1 MESNGQ
7 YRRTDRYGRDEI
19 VPASA
24 GGSQAT
30 RSPVSGS
37 GWLISSGRM
46 NVRTRFAPS
55 PTGLLHVGGARTALF
70 CWLFARRHGGTFV
83 LRIEDTD
90 RERSTQASIDAI
102 ADGLRWLG
110 LDADEGPWFQTE
122 RLAIYREHVERLL
135 REGRAYRCWC
145 SREELDAMRDAQRA
159 RGEKPRYDG
168 RCRHRTAP
176 PPAGVEPVVRF
187 ANPLDGTVVFDDL
200 VRGTVS
206 FDNRE
211 LDDLVIARANGMPT
225 YNFGVVV
232 DDLDMDITH
241 VIRGDDHVMNT
252 PRQLNIIAALDAAPP
267 RYAHVP
273 MILGPDG
280 QRLSKRHGAVG
291 VMQFRDDG
299 YLPEALLNQLV
310 RLGWSHGDQE
320 IFSREEMIARF
331 DIANVNR
338 APAAFD
344 YDKLGWLNQHY
355 IREADGDRLGT
366 LLVEQLERMGVAVSG
381 EVAASSLAR
390 IQRDRARTIA
400 EMAEKSR
407 FAFEDYG
414 EFDPGAA
421 KKHLRPVALEP
432 LEAVRARLCSIGRWE
447 PAPLHAA
454 VTECAE
460 ALSLN
465 LGKVAQPLRVA
476 LTGTA
481 ASPAIELTLQ
491 MVGRDAALSRIDRA
505 IAYVRDRAR
514 QS

>member
-1 MESNGQ
+1 
-7 YRRTDRYGRDEI
+7 
-19 VPASA
+19 
-24 GGSQAT
+24 
-30 RSPVSGS
+30 
-37 GWLISSGRM
+37 M

-90 RERSTQASIDAI
+90 RERSTQASTDAI
-102 ADGLRWLG
+102 VDGLQWLG
-110 LDADEGPWFQTE
+110 IDADEGPWYQTD
-122 RLAIYREHVERLL
+122 RLALYREHVERLL
-135 REGRAYRCWC
+135 REDKAYLCYC
-145 SREELDAMRDAQRA
+145 TREELEAMRAAKRA

-168 RCRHRTAP
+168 RCRRRTGS
-176 PPAGVEPVVRF
+176 PPAGVDPVVRF
-187 ANPLDGTVVFDDL
+187 KNPAAGTVVFDDL
-200 VRGTVS
+200 VRGTVA

-211 LDDLVIARANGMPT
+211 LDDLVIARGDGLPT

-232 DDLDMDITH
+232 DDLDMDVSH

-252 PRQLNIIAALDAAPP
+252 PRQLNIIAALGASPP
-267 RYAHVP
+267 HYAHLP
-273 MILGPDG
+273 MILGADG

-291 VMQFRDDG
+291 VMELRDDG

-331 DIANVNR
+331 DLADVNR

-355 IREADGDRLGT
+355 LRQADPERLGG
-366 LLVEQLERMGVAVSG
+366 LLAEQLERMGIDVSG
-381 EVAASSLAR
+381 AVAPSVIAE
-390 IQRDRARTIA
+390 IQRDRTRTIA
-400 EMAEKSR
+400 EMAGKSR

-414 EFDPGAA
+414 DFDAGAA
-421 KKHLRPVALEP
+421 KKHLRPAALEP
-432 LEAVRARLCSIGRWE
+432 LEAVREKLCAIAGWE
-447 PAPLHAA
+447 PALLHAA
-454 VTECAE
+454 VIECAE

-491 MVGRDAALSRIDRA
+491 MVGREAALSRIDRA

-514 QS
+514 RS

>member
-1 MESNGQ
+1 
-7 YRRTDRYGRDEI
+7 
-19 VPASA
+19 
-24 GGSQAT
+24 
-30 RSPVSGS
+30 
-37 GWLISSGRM
+37 M

-70 CWLFARRHGGTFV
+70 CWLFARHHGGTFV

-102 ADGLRWLG
+102 LDGLQWLG
-110 LDADEGPWFQTE
+110 LDADEGPWFQTD
-122 RLAIYREHVERLL
+122 RLALYQEHIERLL
-135 REGRAYRCWC
+135 RQGKAYRCYC
-145 SREELDAMRDAQRA
+145 SKEELDAMRTAQRA

-168 RCRHRTAP
+168 RCRHRTGP
-176 PPAGVEPVVRF
+176 PPSGVDPVVRF
-187 ANPLDGTVVFDDL
+187 GNPVDGTVVFDDL
-200 VRGTVS
+200 VRGRAA

-211 LDDLVIARANGMPT
+211 LDDLVIARGDGMPT
-225 YNFGVVV
+225 YNFGVVI
-232 DDLDMDITH
+232 DDLDMNITH

-252 PRQLNIIAALDAAPP
+252 PRQLNIMAALDASPP
-267 RYAHVP
+267 RFAHVP
-273 MILGPDG
+273 MILGADG

-320 IFSREEMIARF
+320 IFSRDQMIEKF
-331 DIANVNR
+331 DIADVNR

-344 YDKLGWLNQHY
+344 YDKLGWLNQYY
-355 IREADGDRLGT
+355 IKQSDPERLGK
-366 LLVEQLERMGVAVSG
+366 LLGEQLERMGVDTTGGAAPSLLA
-381 EVAASSLAR
+381 EV
-390 IQRDRARTIA
+390 QRDRARTIA
-400 EMAEKSR
+400 DMAEKSR

-414 EFDPGAA
+414 EFDERAA
-421 KKHLRPVALEP
+421 RKHLRPVALEP
-432 LEAVRARLCSIGRWE
+432 LESVREKLRAIAEWE
-447 PAPLHAA
+447 PPLLHAA
-454 VTECAE
+454 VNECAE
-460 ALSLN
+460 TLSLN

-491 MVGRDAALSRIDRA
+491 MVGRNAALSRIDRA
-505 IAYVRDRAR
+505 IAYVRDRAG

>member
-1 MESNGQ
+1 MK
-7 YRRTDRYGRDEI
+7 
-19 VPASA
+19 
-24 GGSQAT
+24 
-30 RSPVSGS
+30 
-37 GWLISSGRM
+37 
-46 NVRTRFAPS
+46 VRTRFAPS

-102 ADGLRWLG
+102 LDGLHWLG
-110 LDADEGPWFQTE
+110 LDPDEGPWFQTE
-122 RLAIYREHVERLL
+122 RLALYREYVERLL
-135 REGRAYRCWC
+135 REDRAYRCYC
-145 SREELDAMRDAQRA
+145 SRETLEAMRAAQRT
-159 RGEKPRYDG
+159 RGEKPRYDR
-168 RCRHRTAP
+168 RCRRRTGP
-176 PPAGVEPVVRF
+176 PPPGVDPVVRF
-187 ANPLDGTVVFDDL
+187 KNPAGGTVVFDDL
-200 VRGTVS
+200 VRGTVA

-211 LDDLVIARANGMPT
+211 LDDLVIMRGDGMPT

-232 DDLDMDITH
+232 DDLDMDVTH

-252 PRQLNIIAALDAAPP
+252 PRQLNVIAALGASPP

-273 MILGPDG
+273 MILGADG

-310 RLGWSHGDQE
+310 RLGWSHGDEE

-331 DIANVNR
+331 DVADVNR

-355 IREADGDRLGT
+355 LRQADPERLGA
-366 LLVEQLERMGVAVSG
+366 LLAERIERMGIDVSG
-381 EVAASSLAR
+381 AVTPSSIAE
-390 IQRDRARTIA
+390 IQRGRARTIA

-414 EFDPGAA
+414 DFDAGAA

-432 LEAVRARLCSIGRWE
+432 LEAVREKLCAIAKWE
-447 PAPLHAA
+447 PALLHAA
-454 VTECAE
+454 VIECAE

-491 MVGRDAALSRIDRA
+491 MVGRDAALARIDRA
-505 IAYVRDRAR
+505 IAYVRDRMR

>member
-1 MESNGQ
+1 M
-7 YRRTDRYGRDEI
+7 
-19 VPASA
+19 
-24 GGSQAT
+24 
-30 RSPVSGS
+30 
-37 GWLISSGRM
+37 
-46 NVRTRFAPS
+46 
-55 PTGLLHVGGARTALF
+55 
-70 CWLFARRHGGTFV
+70 

-102 ADGLRWLG
+102 VDGLQWLG
-110 LDADEGPWFQTE
+110 IDADEGPWYQTD
-122 RLAIYREHVERLL
+122 RLALYREHVERLL
-135 REGRAYRCWC
+135 REDKAYLCYC
-145 SREELDAMRDAQRA
+145 TREELEAMRAAKRA

-168 RCRHRTAP
+168 RCRRRTGS
-176 PPAGVEPVVRF
+176 PPAGVDPVVRF
-187 ANPLDGTVVFDDL
+187 KNPAAGTVVFDDL
-200 VRGTVS
+200 VRGTVA

-211 LDDLVIARANGMPT
+211 LDDLVIARSDGLPT

-232 DDLDMDITH
+232 DDLDMDISH
-241 VIRGDDHVMNT
+241 VVRGDDHVMNT
-252 PRQLNIIAALDAAPP
+252 PRQLNIIAALGASPP
-267 RYAHVP
+267 RYAHLP
-273 MILGPDG
+273 MILGADG

-291 VMQFRDDG
+291 VMQLRDDG

-331 DIANVNR
+331 DLADVNR

-355 IREADGDRLGT
+355 LRQADPERLGG
-366 LLVEQLERMGVAVSG
+366 LLAEQLERMGIDVSG
-381 EVAASSLAR
+381 AVAPSLIAE
-390 IQRDRARTIA
+390 IQRDRTRTIA
-400 EMAEKSR
+400 EMAGKSR

-414 EFDPGAA
+414 DFDAGAA

-432 LEAVRARLCSIGRWE
+432 LEAVREKLCAIAGWE
-447 PAPLHAA
+447 PALLHAA
-454 VTECAE
+454 VIECAE

-491 MVGRDAALSRIDRA
+491 MVGREAALSRIDRA
-505 IAYVRDRAR
+505 IAYVRDRSPR
-514 QS
+514 S

>member
-1 MESNGQ
+1 
-7 YRRTDRYGRDEI
+7 
-19 VPASA
+19 
-24 GGSQAT
+24 
-30 RSPVSGS
+30 
-37 GWLISSGRM
+37 M

-102 ADGLRWLG
+102 LDGLRWLG
-110 LDADEGPWFQTE
+110 LDADDGPWFQTD
-122 RLAIYREHVERLL
+122 RLAIYREHLERLL

-168 RCRHRTAP
+168 RCRHRTGP

-241 VIRGDDHVMNT
+241 VVRGDDHVMNT

-273 MILGPDG
+273 MILGADG

-320 IFSREEMIARF
+320 IFSRAEMIAKF
-331 DIANVNR
+331 DIADVNR

-355 IREADGDRLGT
+355 IRQADGDRLGM

-432 LEAVRARLCSIGRWE
+432 LEAIRARLCSIGRWE
-447 PAPLHAA
+447 PALLHSA

-491 MVGRDAALSRIDRA
+491 MVGRDAALARIDRA

-514 QS
+514 QSARQSVRQS

>member
-1 MESNGQ
+1 
-7 YRRTDRYGRDEI
+7 
-19 VPASA
+19 
-24 GGSQAT
+24 
-30 RSPVSGS
+30 
-37 GWLISSGRM
+37 M

-102 ADGLRWLG
+102 VDGLQWLG
-110 LDADEGPWFQTE
+110 IDADEGPWYQTD
-122 RLAIYREHVERLL
+122 RLALYREHVERLL
-135 REGRAYRCWC
+135 REDKAYLCYC
-145 SREELDAMRDAQRA
+145 TREELEAMREAKRA

-168 RCRHRTAP
+168 RCRRRTGS
-176 PPAGVEPVVRF
+176 PPAGVDPVVRF
-187 ANPLDGTVVFDDL
+187 KNPAAGTVVFDDL
-200 VRGTVS
+200 VRGTVA

-211 LDDLVIARANGMPT
+211 LDDLVIARGDGLPT

-232 DDLDMDITH
+232 DDLDMDVSH

-252 PRQLNIIAALDAAPP
+252 PRQLNIIAALGASPP
-267 RYAHVP
+267 HYAHLP
-273 MILGPDG
+273 MILGADG

-291 VMQFRDDG
+291 VMQLRDDG

-331 DIANVNR
+331 DLADVNR

-355 IREADGDRLGT
+355 LRQADPERLGG
-366 LLVEQLERMGVAVSG
+366 LLAEQLERMGIDVSG
-381 EVAASSLAR
+381 AVAPSVIAE
-390 IQRDRARTIA
+390 IQRDRTRTIA
-400 EMAEKSR
+400 EMAGKSR

-414 EFDPGAA
+414 DFDAGAA
-421 KKHLRPVALEP
+421 KKHLRPAALEP
-432 LEAVRARLCSIGRWE
+432 LEAVREKLCAIAGWE
-447 PAPLHAA
+447 PALLHAA
-454 VTECAE
+454 VIECAE

-491 MVGRDAALSRIDRA
+491 MVGREAALWRIDRA

-514 QS
+514 RS

>member
-1 MESNGQ
+1 
-7 YRRTDRYGRDEI
+7 
-19 VPASA
+19 
-24 GGSQAT
+24 
-30 RSPVSGS
+30 
-37 GWLISSGRM
+37 M

-102 ADGLRWLG
+102 LDGLRWLG
-110 LDADEGPWFQTE
+110 LDADDGPWFQTD
-122 RLAIYREHVERLL
+122 RLAIYQKHVERLL

-168 RCRHRTAP
+168 RCRHRTGP
-176 PPAGVEPVVRF
+176 SPAGIEPVVRF
-187 ANPLDGTVVFDDL
+187 ANPLDGVVVFDDL
-200 VRGTVS
+200 VRGPVS

-252 PRQLNIIAALDAAPP
+252 PRQLNIIAALDAAAP

-273 MILGPDG
+273 MILGADG

-299 YLPEALLNQLV
+299 YLPEALLNQLA

-320 IFSREEMIARF
+320 IFSREEMIAKF
-331 DIANVNR
+331 DIADVNR

-355 IREADGDRLGT
+355 IRQADEDRLGA
-366 LLVEQLERMGVAVSG
+366 LLVEQLDRMGVAVSE

-421 KKHLRPVALEP
+421 KKHLRPVALGP
-432 LEAVRARLCSIGRWE
+432 LEAIRTRLCAIDRWE
-447 PAPLHAA
+447 PALLHSA

-460 ALSLN
+460 SLSLN

-481 ASPAIELTLQ
+481 TSPAIELTLQ
-491 MVGRDAALSRIDRA
+491 MVGRDAALARMVGRDAALVYARIDRA
-505 IAYVRDRAR
+505 IAYVRWIARANLDAAAALV
-514 QS
+514 

>member
-1 MESNGQ
+1 
-7 YRRTDRYGRDEI
+7 
-19 VPASA
+19 
-24 GGSQAT
+24 
-30 RSPVSGS
+30 
-37 GWLISSGRM
+37 M

-70 CWLFARRHGGTFV
+70 CWLFARRWGGSFV

-102 ADGLRWLG
+102 VDGLRWLG
-110 LDADEGPWFQTE
+110 LDADEGPFFQTD
-122 RLAIYREHVERLL
+122 RLALYREHVERLL
-135 REGRAYRCWC
+135 REDKAYRCYC
-145 SREELDAMRDAQRA
+145 SREEIDAMRAAQRA

-168 RCRHRTAP
+168 RCRRRTGP
-176 PPAGVEPVVRF
+176 PPAGVDPVVRF
-187 ANPLDGTVVFDDL
+187 RNPAEGEVVFDDP
-200 VRGTVS
+200 VRGSMV

-211 LDDLVIARANGMPT
+211 LDDLVIARGDGMPT

-232 DDLDMDITH
+232 DDLDMGITH

-252 PRQLNIIAALDAAPP
+252 PRQLNVIAALGASPP

-291 VMQFRDDG
+291 VSRFRDDG
-299 YLPEALLNQLV
+299 YLPEALLNHLV

-320 IFSREEMIARF
+320 IFSREEMIEHF
-331 DIANVNR
+331 DVADVNR
-338 APAAFD
+338 APASFD

-355 IREADGDRLGT
+355 LRQADPERLGA
-366 LLVEQLERMGVAVSG
+366 LLAGQFERMGVDVSG
-381 EVAASSLAR
+381 GAPPSLIAGV
-390 IQRDRARTIA
+390 QRERARTLA

-407 FAFEDYG
+407 FAFEEYG
-414 EFDPGAA
+414 EFDERAA
-421 KKHLRPVALEP
+421 KKHLRPAALEP
-432 LEAVRARLCSIGRWE
+432 LEAVRARLHALPGWE
-447 PAPLHAA
+447 PAALHAA
-454 VTECAE
+454 VAECAGT
-460 ALSLN
+460 LSLN

-505 IAYVRDRAR
+505 IAHVRERSR

>member
-1 MESNGQ
+1 
-7 YRRTDRYGRDEI
+7 
-19 VPASA
+19 
-24 GGSQAT
+24 
-30 RSPVSGS
+30 
-37 GWLISSGRM
+37 M

-70 CWLFARRHGGTFV
+70 CWLFARRRGGTFV

-102 ADGLRWLG
+102 LDGLRWLG
-110 LDADEGPWFQTE
+110 LDADEGPSYQTD
-122 RLAIYREHVERLL
+122 RLSLYRERIELLL
-135 REGRAYRCWC
+135 RRGRAYRCYC
-145 SREELDAMRDAQRA
+145 SKEELDAMRGAQRS

-168 RCRHRTAP
+168 RCRRRSGP
-176 PPAGVEPVVRF
+176 PPAGVEPVIRF
-187 ANPLDGTVVFDDL
+187 RNPDEGTVVFDDQ
-200 VRGTVS
+200 VRGTVA

-225 YNFGVVV
+225 YNFGAVV
-232 DDLDMDITH
+232 DDLEMGISH

-252 PRQLNIIAALDAAPP
+252 PRQLNIIEALDATPP

-273 MILGPDG
+273 MILGADG

-320 IFSREEMIARF
+320 IFSREEMVANF
-331 DIANVNR
+331 DIVDVNR

-355 IREADGDRLGT
+355 IRRADSERLGA
-366 LLVEQLERMGVAVSG
+366 LLVEQLERMGIDSSG
-381 EVAASSLAR
+381 GAPPAFLADV
-390 IQRDRARTIA
+390 QRDRARTIA

-407 FAFEDYG
+407 FAFEEYD
-414 EFDPGAA
+414 EFDERAA
-421 KKHLRPVALEP
+421 RKHLRPVALEP
-432 LEAVRARLCSIGRWE
+432 LEAVRERLRAMVGWE
-447 PAPLHAA
+447 PESLHAA

-481 ASPAIELTLQ
+481 ASPAIELTLR
-491 MVGRDAALSRIDRA
+491 MVGRDAALARIDRA
-505 IAYVRDRAR
+505 IAYVRDRAG

>member
-1 MESNGQ
+1 
-7 YRRTDRYGRDEI
+7 
-19 VPASA
+19 
-24 GGSQAT
+24 
-30 RSPVSGS
+30 
-37 GWLISSGRM
+37 M

-55 PTGLLHVGGARTALF
+55 PTGFLHVGGARTALF

-102 ADGLRWLG
+102 LDGLRWLG
-110 LDADEGPWFQTE
+110 LDADEGPWFQTD
-122 RLAIYREHVERLL
+122 RLAVYREHLERLL
-135 REGRAYRCWC
+135 YRGRAYRCWC

-168 RCRHRTAP
+168 RCRRRTGP
-176 PPAGVEPVVRF
+176 PPAGIEPVIRF
-187 ANPLDGTVVFDDL
+187 RNPHEGAVVFDDL
-200 VRGTVS
+200 VRGAVS

-211 LDDLVIARANGMPT
+211 LDDLVIARANSMPT

-232 DDLDMDITH
+232 DDLDMGITH

-273 MILGPDG
+273 MILGADG

-291 VMQFRDDG
+291 VTQLRDDG

-320 IFSREEMIARF
+320 IFSREEMVAHF
-331 DIANVNR
+331 DIADVHR

-355 IREADGDRLGT
+355 IRQSDSERLGA
-366 LLVEQLERMGVAVSG
+366 LLVEQLGRMGIDASDG
-381 EVAASSLAR
+381 AAPPLLAD

-407 FAFEDYG
+407 FAFEEYD
-414 EFDPGAA
+414 EFDERAA

-432 LEAVRARLCSIGRWE
+432 LEAVREKLLATAAWE
-447 PAPLHAA
+447 PGPLHAA
-454 VTECAE
+454 VIECAA

-465 LGKVAQPLRVA
+465 LGRVAQPLRVA

-505 IAYVRDRAR
+505 IAHVHERAR
-514 QS
+514 QSAEGRSAEDRS

>member
-1 MESNGQ
+1 M
-7 YRRTDRYGRDEI
+7 D
-19 VPASA
+19 
-24 GGSQAT
+24 
-30 RSPVSGS
+30 
-37 GWLISSGRM
+37 
-46 NVRTRFAPS
+46 VRTRFAPS

-90 RERSTQASIDAI
+90 RKRSTQASIDAI
-102 ADGLRWLG
+102 VEGLRWLG
-110 LDADEGPWFQTE
+110 LDADEGPWFQTN
-122 RLAIYREHVERLL
+122 RLPLYQEHVERLL
-135 REGRAYRCWC
+135 REDKAYRCYC
-145 SREELDAMRDAQRA
+145 SRDELEAMRAAQRA

-168 RCRHRTAP
+168 RCRRRTRP
-176 PPAGVEPVVRF
+176 PPAGVDAVIRF
-187 ANPLDGTVVFDDL
+187 KNPADGEAAFDDL
-200 VRGTVS
+200 VRGTVA

-211 LDDLVIARANGMPT
+211 LDDLVIARGNGMPT

-232 DDLDMDITH
+232 DDLDMDISH

-252 PRQLNIIAALDAAPP
+252 PRQLNIIAALGASPP

-273 MILGPDG
+273 MILGADG

-320 IFSREEMIARF
+320 IFSLEEMIARF
-331 DIANVNR
+331 DIADVNR
-338 APAAFD
+338 ASAAFD

-355 IREADGDRLGT
+355 IRQADPERLGA
-366 LLVEQLERMGVAVSG
+366 LLVEQLERMGLAAPDAVTPLFFA
-381 EVAASSLAR
+381 EV
-390 IQRDRARTIA
+390 QRDRARTIA

-407 FAFEDYG
+407 FALEEYED
-414 EFDPGAA
+414 FDERAA

-432 LEAVRARLCSIGRWE
+432 LEAVRARLGAIARWE
-447 PAPLHAA
+447 PERLHAA

-505 IAYVRDRAR
+505 IAYVRDRSR

>member
-1 MESNGQ
+1 
-7 YRRTDRYGRDEI
+7 
-19 VPASA
+19 
-24 GGSQAT
+24 
-30 RSPVSGS
+30 
-37 GWLISSGRM
+37 M

-70 CWLFARRHGGTFV
+70 GWLFARRHGGTFV

-90 RERSTQASIDAI
+90 RERSTRASIDAI
-102 ADGLRWLG
+102 LDGLRWLG
-110 LDADEGPWFQTE
+110 LDAGEGPWFQTD
-122 RLAIYREHVERLL
+122 RLAIYQEHVERLL
-135 REGRAYRCWC
+135 RQGKAYRCYC
-145 SREELDAMRDAQRA
+145 SREELDAMRAAQRA

-168 RCRHRTAP
+168 RCRHRTES
-176 PPAGVEPVVRF
+176 PPAGVDPVVRF
-187 ANPLDGTVVFDDL
+187 RNPDEGAVVFDDL
-200 VRGTVS
+200 VRGTVA

-211 LDDLVIARANGMPT
+211 FDDLVIARGNGMPT

-232 DDLDMDITH
+232 DDLDMDISH

-252 PRQLNIIAALDAAPP
+252 PRQLNIIAALDASPP

-273 MILGPDG
+273 MILGADG

-291 VMQFRDDG
+291 VMQLRDDG
-299 YLPEALLNQLV
+299 YLPEALLNQLL

-320 IFSREEMIARF
+320 IFSRDEMIAKF
-331 DIANVNR
+331 DIADVNR

-355 IREADGDRLGT
+355 IRRTDSERLGA
-366 LLVEQLERMGVAVSG
+366 LLAEQLERTGVDTAGGVAPSLLA
-381 EVAASSLAR
+381 EV
-390 IQRDRARTIA
+390 QRDRARTIA

-407 FAFEDYG
+407 FAFEDYRD
-414 EFDPGAA
+414 FDERAA

-432 LEAVRARLCSIGRWE
+432 LEAVREKLCATARWD
-447 PAPLHAA
+447 PALLHAA
-454 VTECAE
+454 VVECAE
-460 ALSLN
+460 GLSLS

-491 MVGRDAALSRIDRA
+491 MVGRDAALTRIDRA
-505 IAYVRDRAR
+505 IDYVRTRAR

>member
-1 MESNGQ
+1 
-7 YRRTDRYGRDEI
+7 
-19 VPASA
+19 
-24 GGSQAT
+24 
-30 RSPVSGS
+30 
-37 GWLISSGRM
+37 M

-102 ADGLRWLG
+102 LDGLRWLG
-110 LDADEGPWFQTE
+110 LDADEGPWFQTD
-122 RLAIYREHVERLL
+122 RLALYQEHVERLL
-135 REGRAYRCWC
+135 RRGRAYRCWC

-168 RCRHRTAP
+168 RCRHRAGP
-176 PPAGVEPVVRF
+176 PPAGVAPVVRF
-187 ANPLDGTVVFDDL
+187 RNPDEGTVVFDDL
-200 VRGTVS
+200 VRGAVA

-252 PRQLNIIAALDAAPP
+252 PRQLNIMAALDAAPP
-267 RYAHVP
+267 RFAHVP
-273 MILGPDG
+273 MILGADG

-310 RLGWSHGDQE
+310 RLSWSHGDQE
-320 IFSREEMIARF
+320 IFSREEMVALF
-331 DIANVNR
+331 DIADVNR

-355 IREADGDRLGT
+355 IRQSDSQRLGA
-366 LLVEQLERMGVAVSG
+366 LLVEQLERMGVDASG
-381 EVAASSLAR
+381 GAAPSLLADV
-390 IQRDRARTIA
+390 QRDRARTIA

-407 FAFEDYG
+407 FAFEEYDA
-414 EFDPGAA
+414 FDERAA

-432 LEAVRARLCSIGRWE
+432 LEAVREKLRAIASWE
-447 PAPLHAA
+447 PELLHAA
-454 VTECAE
+454 VNECAE
-460 ALSLN
+460 ALSLK

-491 MVGRDAALSRIDRA
+491 MVGRDATLSRIDRA
-505 IAYVRDRAR
+505 IAYVHDRAR

>member
-1 MESNGQ
+1 
-7 YRRTDRYGRDEI
+7 
-19 VPASA
+19 
-24 GGSQAT
+24 
-30 RSPVSGS
+30 
-37 GWLISSGRM
+37 M

-70 CWLFARRHGGTFV
+70 CWLFARRHGGAFV

-90 RERSTQASIDAI
+90 RERSTRASIDAI
-102 ADGLRWLG
+102 LDGLQWLG
-110 LDADEGPWFQTE
+110 LEADEGPWFQTE
-122 RLAIYREHVERLL
+122 RLSLYQEHVERLL
-135 REGRAYRCWC
+135 RQGRAYRCYC
-145 SREELDAMRDAQRA
+145 TREELDAMRTAQRA

-168 RCRHRTAP
+168 RCRHRTGP
-176 PPAGVEPVVRF
+176 PPSGPDPVVRF
-187 ANPLDGTVVFDDL
+187 ANPIDGTVVFDDL
-200 VRGTVS
+200 VRGRVA

-211 LDDLVIARANGMPT
+211 LDDLVIARGNGMPT

-241 VIRGDDHVMNT
+241 VVRGDDHVMNT
-252 PRQLNIIAALDAAPP
+252 PRQLNIMAALDASPP
-267 RYAHVP
+267 RFAHVP
-273 MILGPDG
+273 MILGADG

-320 IFSREEMIARF
+320 IFSLDEMIEKF
-331 DIANVNR
+331 DIADVNR

-355 IREADGDRLGT
+355 IRRSGPERLGK
-366 LLVEQLERMGVAVSG
+366 LLGDQLERMGIDTTHG
-381 EVAASSLAR
+381 AAPSLLAE

-414 EFDPGAA
+414 EFDERAA
-421 KKHLRPVALEP
+421 RKHLRPVALAP
-432 LEAVRARLCSIGRWE
+432 LESMRERLRAIADWE
-447 PAPLHAA
+447 PALLHAA
-454 VTECAE
+454 VNECAE
-460 ALSLN
+460 TLSLN
-465 LGKVAQPLRVA
+465 LGKIAQPLRVA

-505 IAYVRDRAR
+505 IAYVRDRAG

>member
-1 MESNGQ
+1 
-7 YRRTDRYGRDEI
+7 
-19 VPASA
+19 
-24 GGSQAT
+24 
-30 RSPVSGS
+30 
-37 GWLISSGRM
+37 M

-90 RERSTQASIDAI
+90 RKRSTQASIDAI
-102 ADGLRWLG
+102 LDGLRWLG
-110 LDADEGPWFQTE
+110 LDPDEEPWFQTD
-122 RLAIYREHVERLL
+122 RLALYQEHVERLL
-135 REGRAYRCWC
+135 RQGRAYRCWC

-168 RCRHRTAP
+168 RCRHRTEP

-187 ANPLDGTVVFDDL
+187 RTPDAGTVVFDDL
-200 VRGTVS
+200 VRGAVA

-211 LDDLVIARANGMPT
+211 LDDLVIARANGVPT

-252 PRQLNIIAALDAAPP
+252 PRQLNIMAALDASPP

-273 MILGPDG
+273 MILGADG

-320 IFSREEMIARF
+320 IFSLEEMIAKF
-331 DIANVNR
+331 DIVDVNR

-355 IREADGDRLGT
+355 IRQADSERLGA
-366 LLVEQLERMGVAVSG
+366 LLVEQVERMGLDARAAVPP
-381 EVAASSLAR
+381 SSLAE

-400 EMAEKSR
+400 EMADKSR

-414 EFDPGAA
+414 DFDERAA
-421 KKHLRPVALEP
+421 KKHLRPVALQA
-432 LEAVRARLCSIGRWE
+432 LESVRERLGAITGWE
-447 PAPLHAA
+447 PEPLHAA

-460 ALSLN
+460 ALSVN

-505 IAYVRDRAR
+505 IAFVRAR
-514 QS
+514 ADQS

>member
-1 MESNGQ
+1 
-7 YRRTDRYGRDEI
+7 
-19 VPASA
+19 
-24 GGSQAT
+24 
-30 RSPVSGS
+30 
-37 GWLISSGRM
+37 M

-70 CWLFARRHGGTFV
+70 CWLFARYHGGTFV

-102 ADGLRWLG
+102 LDGLRWLG
-110 LDADEGPWFQTE
+110 LDADEGPWFQTD
-122 RLAIYREHVERLL
+122 RLAIYQEHIERLL
-135 REGRAYRCWC
+135 CTGRAYRCWC
-145 SREELDAMRDAQRA
+145 TREELDAMRDAQRA

-168 RCRHRTAP
+168 RCRHRTAA
-176 PPAGVEPVVRF
+176 PPAGVEPVIRF
-187 ANPLDGTVVFDDL
+187 ANPLDGAVVFNDL

-211 LDDLVIARANGMPT
+211 LDDLVIARADGMPT
-225 YNFGVVV
+225 YNFGVVI

-267 RYAHVP
+267 HYAHVP
-273 MILGPDG
+273 MILGADG

-320 IFSREEMIARF
+320 IFSREEMVAKF
-331 DIANVNR
+331 DIEDVNR

-355 IREADGDRLGT
+355 IRQADSERLGA
-366 LLVEQLERMGVAVSG
+366 LLAEQIERMGLGAPSAVSPS
-381 EVAASSLAR
+381 ALAD
-390 IQRDRARTIA
+390 IQRDRARTMA
-400 EMAEKSR
+400 EMADKSR
-407 FAFEDYG
+407 FAFEEYG
-414 EFDPGAA
+414 EFDERAA
-421 KKHLRPVALEP
+421 KKHLRPVALQP
-432 LEAVRARLCSIGRWE
+432 LEAIRERLGAVAGWE
-447 PAPLHAA
+447 PEPLHAA
-454 VTECAE
+454 VNECAA
-460 ALSLN
+460 ALSVN

-491 MVGRDAALSRIDRA
+491 MVGREASLSRIDRA
-505 IAYVRDRAR
+505 IAYVRNRAD

>member
-1 MESNGQ
+1 
-7 YRRTDRYGRDEI
+7 
-19 VPASA
+19 
-24 GGSQAT
+24 
-30 RSPVSGS
+30 
-37 GWLISSGRM
+37 M

-70 CWLFARRHGGTFV
+70 CWLFARHHGGTFV

-102 ADGLRWLG
+102 LDGLRWLG
-110 LDADEGPWFQTE
+110 LDADEGPWFQTD
-122 RLAIYREHVERLL
+122 RLAIYQEHIERLL
-135 REGRAYRCWC
+135 CTGRAYRCWC
-145 SREELDAMRDAQRA
+145 TREELDAMRDAQRA

-168 RCRHRTAP
+168 RCRHRTAA
-176 PPAGVEPVVRF
+176 PPAGVEPVIRF
-187 ANPLDGTVVFDDL
+187 ANPLDGAVVFNDL
-200 VRGTVS
+200 VRGMVS

-211 LDDLVIARANGMPT
+211 LDDLVIARADGMPT
-225 YNFGVVV
+225 YNFGVVI

-267 RYAHVP
+267 HYAHVP
-273 MILGPDG
+273 MILGADG

-320 IFSREEMIARF
+320 IFSREEMVAKF
-331 DIANVNR
+331 DIEDVNR

-355 IREADGDRLGT
+355 IRQADSERLGA
-366 LLVEQLERMGVAVSG
+366 LLAEQIERMGLGAPSAVSPS
-381 EVAASSLAR
+381 ALAD
-390 IQRDRARTIA
+390 IQRDRARTMA
-400 EMAEKSR
+400 EMADKSR
-407 FAFEDYG
+407 FAFEEYG
-414 EFDPGAA
+414 EFDERAA
-421 KKHLRPVALEP
+421 KKHLRPVALQP
-432 LEAVRARLCSIGRWE
+432 LEAIRERLGAVAGWE
-447 PAPLHAA
+447 PEPLHAA
-454 VTECAE
+454 VNECAA
-460 ALSLN
+460 ALSVN

-491 MVGRDAALSRIDRA
+491 MVGREASLSRIDRA
-505 IAYVRDRAR
+505 IAYVRNRAD

>member
-1 MESNGQ
+1 
-7 YRRTDRYGRDEI
+7 
-19 VPASA
+19 
-24 GGSQAT
+24 
-30 RSPVSGS
+30 
-37 GWLISSGRM
+37 M

-102 ADGLRWLG
+102 LDGLRWLG
-110 LDADEGPWFQTE
+110 LDPDEGPSYQTE
-122 RLAIYREHVERLL
+122 RLSLYRERIELLL
-135 REGRAYRCWC
+135 RRGRAYRCYC
-145 SREELDAMRDAQRA
+145 SKEELDTMRDAQRS

-168 RCRHRTAP
+168 RCRRRSGP
-176 PPAGVEPVVRF
+176 PPAGVEPVIRF
-187 ANPLDGTVVFDDL
+187 RNPDEGAVVFDDL
-200 VRGTVS
+200 VRGTVA

-225 YNFGVVV
+225 YNFGAVV
-232 DDLDMDITH
+232 DDLEMGISH
-241 VIRGDDHVMNT
+241 VVRGDDHVMNT
-252 PRQLNIIAALDAAPP
+252 PRQLNIIEALDATPP

-320 IFSREEMIARF
+320 IFSREEMVANF
-331 DIANVNR
+331 DIADVNR

-355 IREADGDRLGT
+355 IRQADSERLGA
-366 LLVEQLERMGVAVSG
+366 LLVEQIERMGLDPHGAVPP
-381 EVAASSLAR
+381 SSLVE

-407 FAFEDYG
+407 FAFEEYG
-414 EFDPGAA
+414 EFDERAA
-421 KKHLRPVALEP
+421 KKHLRPVALQP
-432 LEAVRARLCSIGRWE
+432 LEAVRERLRAIAGWE
-447 PAPLHAA
+447 PEPLHAA

-476 LTGTA
+476 VTGTA
-481 ASPAIELTLQ
+481 ASPAIELTLY
-491 MVGRDAALSRIDRA
+491 MVGRDAALARIDRA
-505 IAYVRDRAR
+505 IAYVRDRA
-514 QS
+514 SHS

>member
-1 MESNGQ
+1 
-7 YRRTDRYGRDEI
+7 
-19 VPASA
+19 
-24 GGSQAT
+24 
-30 RSPVSGS
+30 
-37 GWLISSGRM
+37 M

-102 ADGLRWLG
+102 LDGLRWLG
-110 LDADEGPWFQTE
+110 LDPDEGPSYQTD
-122 RLAIYREHVERLL
+122 RLSLYRERIELL
-135 REGRAYRCWC
+135 LDRGRAYRCYC
-145 SREELDAMRDAQRA
+145 SKEELDAMRDAQRS

-168 RCRHRTAP
+168 RCRRRSEP
-176 PPAGVEPVVRF
+176 PPAGVEPVIRF
-187 ANPLDGTVVFDDL
+187 RNPDEGAVVFDDL
-200 VRGTVS
+200 VRGTVA

-225 YNFGVVV
+225 YNFGAVV
-232 DDLDMDITH
+232 DDLEMGISH

-252 PRQLNIIAALDAAPP
+252 PRQLNIIEALGATPP

-273 MILGPDG
+273 MILGADG

-320 IFSREEMIARF
+320 IFSREEMIANF
-331 DIANVNR
+331 DITDVNR

-355 IREADGDRLGT
+355 IRQADSERLGA
-366 LLVEQLERMGVAVSG
+366 LIVEQLGRMGIDSSG
-381 EVAASSLAR
+381 GAPPAFLADV
-390 IQRDRARTIA
+390 QRDRARTIA

-407 FAFEDYG
+407 FAFEGYE
-414 EFDPGAA
+414 EFDERAA

-432 LEAVRARLCSIGRWE
+432 LEAVRERLRAIAGWE
-447 PAPLHAA
+447 PEPLHAA

-491 MVGRDAALSRIDRA
+491 MVGRDTALARIDRA
-505 IAYVRDRAR
+505 IAYVRNRAG

>member
-1 MESNGQ
+1 
-7 YRRTDRYGRDEI
+7 
-19 VPASA
+19 
-24 GGSQAT
+24 
-30 RSPVSGS
+30 
-37 GWLISSGRM
+37 M

-102 ADGLRWLG
+102 VDGLQWLG
-110 LDADEGPWFQTE
+110 IDADEGPWYQTD
-122 RLAIYREHVERLL
+122 RLALYREHVERLL
-135 REGRAYRCWC
+135 REDKAYLCYC
-145 SREELDAMRDAQRA
+145 TREELEAMREAKRA

-168 RCRHRTAP
+168 RCRRRTGS
-176 PPAGVEPVVRF
+176 PPAGVDPVVRF
-187 ANPLDGTVVFDDL
+187 KNPAAGTVVFDDL
-200 VRGTVS
+200 VRGTVA

-211 LDDLVIARANGMPT
+211 LDDLVIARGDGLPT

-232 DDLDMDITH
+232 DDLDMDVSH

-252 PRQLNIIAALDAAPP
+252 PRQLNIIAALGASPP
-267 RYAHVP
+267 HYAHLP
-273 MILGPDG
+273 MILGADG

-291 VMQFRDDG
+291 VMQLRDDG

-331 DIANVNR
+331 DLADVNR

-355 IREADGDRLGT
+355 LRQADPERLGG
-366 LLVEQLERMGVAVSG
+366 LLAEQLERMGIDVSG
-381 EVAASSLAR
+381 AVAPSVIAE
-390 IQRDRARTIA
+390 IQRDRTRTIA
-400 EMAEKSR
+400 EMAGKSR

-414 EFDPGAA
+414 DFDAGAA
-421 KKHLRPVALEP
+421 KKHLRPAALEP
-432 LEAVRARLCSIGRWE
+432 LEAVREKLCAIAGWE
-447 PAPLHAA
+447 PALLHAA
-454 VTECAE
+454 VIECAE

-491 MVGRDAALSRIDRA
+491 MVGREAALSRIDRA

-514 QS
+514 RS

>member
-1 MESNGQ
+1 
-7 YRRTDRYGRDEI
+7 
-19 VPASA
+19 
-24 GGSQAT
+24 
-30 RSPVSGS
+30 
-37 GWLISSGRM
+37 M

-102 ADGLRWLG
+102 VDGLQWLG
-110 LDADEGPWFQTE
+110 IDADEGPWYQTD
-122 RLAIYREHVERLL
+122 RLALYREHVERLL
-135 REGRAYRCWC
+135 REDKAYLCYC
-145 SREELDAMRDAQRA
+145 TREELEAMRAAKRA

-168 RCRHRTAP
+168 RCRRRTGS
-176 PPAGVEPVVRF
+176 PPAGVDPVVRF
-187 ANPLDGTVVFDDL
+187 KNPAAGTVVFDDL
-200 VRGTVS
+200 VRGTVA

-211 LDDLVIARANGMPT
+211 LDDLVIARGDGLPT

-232 DDLDMDITH
+232 DDLDMDISH
-241 VIRGDDHVMNT
+241 VVRGDDHVMNT
-252 PRQLNIIAALDAAPP
+252 PRQLNIIAALGASPP
-267 RYAHVP
+267 RYAHLP
-273 MILGPDG
+273 MILGADG

-291 VMQFRDDG
+291 VMQLRDDG

-331 DIANVNR
+331 DLADVNR

-355 IREADGDRLGT
+355 LRQADPERLGG
-366 LLVEQLERMGVAVSG
+366 LLAEQLERMGIDVSG
-381 EVAASSLAR
+381 AVAPSLIAE
-390 IQRDRARTIA
+390 IQRDRTRTIA
-400 EMAEKSR
+400 EMAGKSR

-414 EFDPGAA
+414 DFDAGAA

-432 LEAVRARLCSIGRWE
+432 LEAVREKLCAIAGWE
-447 PAPLHAA
+447 PALLHAA
-454 VTECAE
+454 VIECAE

-491 MVGRDAALSRIDRA
+491 MVGREAALSRIDRA
-505 IAYVRDRAR
+505 IAYVRDRSPR
-514 QS
+514 S

>member
-1 MESNGQ
+1 
-7 YRRTDRYGRDEI
+7 
-19 VPASA
+19 
-24 GGSQAT
+24 
-30 RSPVSGS
+30 
-37 GWLISSGRM
+37 M

-70 CWLFARRHGGTFV
+70 GWLFARRHGGAFV

-90 RERSTQASIDAI
+90 RERSTQASIGAI
-102 ADGLRWLG
+102 LDGLRWLG
-110 LDADEGPWFQTE
+110 LEADEGPWFQTD
-122 RLAIYREHVERLL
+122 RLALYREHVERLL
-135 REGRAYRCWC
+135 REGKAYRCYC
-145 SREELDAMRDAQRA
+145 NREELDSMRAAQRA

-168 RCRHRTAP
+168 RCRHRTEP
-176 PPAGVEPVVRF
+176 PPAGVDPVVRF
-187 ANPLDGTVVFDDL
+187 RNPDEGAVVFDDL
-200 VRGTVS
+200 VRGTVA

-211 LDDLVIARANGMPT
+211 LDDLVIARGNGMPT

-232 DDLDMDITH
+232 DDLDMDISH

-252 PRQLNIIAALDAAPP
+252 PRQLNIIAALDASPP

-273 MILGPDG
+273 MILGADG

-291 VMQFRDDG
+291 VMQLRDDG

-320 IFSREEMIARF
+320 IFSRDEMIAKF
-331 DIANVNR
+331 DIADVNR

-355 IREADGDRLGT
+355 IRRTDSERLGA
-366 LLVEQLERMGVAVSG
+366 LLAEQLERTGVDTAGGAAPSLLA
-381 EVAASSLAR
+381 EV
-390 IQRDRARTIA
+390 QRDRARTIV

-407 FAFEDYG
+407 FAFEDYRD
-414 EFDPGAA
+414 FDERVA

-432 LEAVRARLCSIGRWE
+432 LEAVREKLCATARWE
-447 PAPLHAA
+447 PALLHAA
-454 VTECAE
+454 VVECAE
-460 ALSLN
+460 GLSLS

-491 MVGRDAALSRIDRA
+491 MVGRDAALTRIDRA
-505 IAYVRDRAR
+505 IDYVRTRAR

>member
-1 MESNGQ
+1 
-7 YRRTDRYGRDEI
+7 
-19 VPASA
+19 
-24 GGSQAT
+24 
-30 RSPVSGS
+30 
-37 GWLISSGRM
+37 M

-102 ADGLRWLG
+102 LDGLQWLG
-110 LDADEGPWFQTE
+110 LDADEGPHFQTH
-122 RLAIYREHVERLL
+122 RLALYQEHVERLL
-135 REGRAYRCWC
+135 REDKAYRCYC
-145 SREELDAMRDAQRA
+145 SKEELDAMRTAQRA

-168 RCRHRTAP
+168 RCRERTGP
-176 PPAGVEPVVRF
+176 PPAGIDPVVRF
-187 ANPLDGTVVFDDL
+187 RNPLDGTVVFEDL
-200 VRGTVS
+200 VRGTVT
-206 FDNRE
+206 FENRE

-252 PRQLNIIAALDAAPP
+252 PRQLNIIAALDASPP

-273 MILGPDG
+273 MILGADG

-299 YLPEALLNQLV
+299 YLPEALLNQIV
-310 RLGWSHGDQE
+310 RLGWSYGDQE
-320 IFSREEMIARF
+320 IFSPEEMIARF
-331 DIANVNR
+331 DIADVHR

-355 IREADGDRLGT
+355 IRQADPERLGT
-366 LLVEQLERMGVAVSG
+366 LLAEQVERMGLDVS
-381 EVAASSLAR
+381 VAAAPPSRLAEV
-390 IQRDRARTIA
+390 QRDRARTIA

-407 FAFEDYG
+407 FALEEYED
-414 EFDPGAA
+414 FDERAA
-421 KKHLRPVALEP
+421 KKHLRPVALAP
-432 LEAVRARLCSIGRWE
+432 LEAIRARLEAVGHWE
-447 PAPLHAA
+447 PAALHDA
-454 VTECAE
+454 VMKCAE

-481 ASPAIELTLQ
+481 ASPAIELTLM

-505 IAYVRDRAR
+505 IDHVRERAC

>member
-1 MESNGQ
+1 
-7 YRRTDRYGRDEI
+7 
-19 VPASA
+19 
-24 GGSQAT
+24 
-30 RSPVSGS
+30 
-37 GWLISSGRM
+37 M

-70 CWLFARRHGGTFV
+70 CWLFARRHGGAFV

-102 ADGLRWLG
+102 LDGLQWLG
-110 LDADEGPWFQTE
+110 LDADEGPWFQTD
-122 RLAIYREHVERLL
+122 RLPLYQEHVERLL
-135 REGRAYRCWC
+135 RQGRAYRCYC
-145 SREELDAMRDAQRA
+145 SKEELDAMRTAQRA

-168 RCRHRTAP
+168 RCRHRTGP
-176 PPAGVEPVVRF
+176 PPTGVDPVVRF
-187 ANPLDGTVVFDDL
+187 SNPTDGTVVFDDL
-200 VRGTVS
+200 VRGRAA

-211 LDDLVIARANGMPT
+211 LDDLVIARGNGMPT
-225 YNFGVVV
+225 YNFGVVI

-252 PRQLNIIAALDAAPP
+252 PRQLNIMAALDASPP
-267 RYAHVP
+267 RFAHVP
-273 MILGPDG
+273 MILGADG

-320 IFSREEMIARF
+320 IFSRGEMIAKF
-331 DIANVNR
+331 DVADVNR

-355 IREADGDRLGT
+355 IKQSGPERLGA
-366 LLVEQLERMGVAVSG
+366 LLTEQLQRMGVDTTGGAAPSLLA
-381 EVAASSLAR
+381 EV
-390 IQRDRARTIA
+390 QRDRARTIA

-414 EFDPGAA
+414 DFDERAA

-432 LEAVRARLCSIGRWE
+432 LEAVREKLRAIAGWE
-447 PAPLHAA
+447 PAFLHAA
-454 VTECAE
+454 VNECAE
-460 ALSLN
+460 ALSLH

-491 MVGRDAALSRIDRA
+491 MVGRDASLSRIDRA
-505 IAYVRDRAR
+505 IAYVRDRAG